1 MQRALHGYAD
11 HERQIRESSSLNDLR
26 CLDSHPSL
34 LQFGRYQ
41 PNRAWGQQIDGE
53 RADLE
58 LSVRPVPRASPRM
71 YR

>member
-11 HERQIRESSSLNDLR
+11 HERQIRES
-26 CLDSHPSL
+26 SL